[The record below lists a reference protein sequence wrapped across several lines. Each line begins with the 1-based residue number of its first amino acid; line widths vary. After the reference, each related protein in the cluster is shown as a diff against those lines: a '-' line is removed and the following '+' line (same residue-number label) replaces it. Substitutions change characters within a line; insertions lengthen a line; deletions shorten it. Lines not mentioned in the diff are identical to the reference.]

1 MTSPVDGIVLE
12 RAVTVEQFISA
23 GTLLLKIGR
32 LADLEIETD
41 ILSQDVVHVRPG
53 DRVEIYGPAVGRAVG
68 HGVRGT
74 VARVFPAGFTK
85 VSSLGVEQQRVKVI
99 VTFEP
104 DELEKLLA
112 DRHLGVDYRVRT
124 RIFAAHQSDALIVP
138 RSALFRGPDNG
149 WQVFVVRNGRAI
161 LQTIEVGL
169 NNDEAAAITSGLSD
183 GEPVILAPE
192 HSLIS
197 GTRVQPIAR

>member
-1 MTSPVDGIVLE
+1 MEGHHAAPVRCSAWFGAATSPAIRRDIPGVAEGI
-12 RAVTVEQFISA
+12 ANA
-23 GTLLLKIGR
+23 
-32 LADLEIETD
+32 
-41 ILSQDVVHVRPG
+41 
-53 DRVEIYGPAVGRAVG
+53 
-68 HGVRGT
+68 RGK
-74 VARVFPAGFTK
+74 VSRVFPAGFTK

-169 NNDEAAAITSGLSD
+169 NNDEAAAITNGLTAD
-183 GEPVILAPE
+183 EPVIRAPE